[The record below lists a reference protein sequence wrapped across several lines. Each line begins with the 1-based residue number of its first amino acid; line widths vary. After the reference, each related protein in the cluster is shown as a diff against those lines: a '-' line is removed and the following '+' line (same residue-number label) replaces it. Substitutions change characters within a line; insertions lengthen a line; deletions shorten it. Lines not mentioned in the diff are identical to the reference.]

1 MTSFLVQY
9 DRRTG
14 DLDVTEFAGADARH
28 QALSARVKA
37 ETSRSSTD
45 LEVVVLS
52 ADSLDELKRTHGRY
66 FRSAPELVRDAI
78 ALEDSVSIADD
89 VEVHVSRG

>member
-14 DLDVTEFAGADARH
+14 AYDITEFAGDEARH
-28 QALSARVKA
+28 EALSARVKA
-37 ETSRSSTD
+37 EANRSSSD
-45 LEVVVLS
+45 IEVVVLS

-66 FRSAPELVRDAI
+66 FRSAPELLRDAI
-78 ALEDSVSIADD
+78 ALEDAIGISED
-89 VEVHVSRG
+89 VRVHVSGD

>member
-14 DLDVTEFAGADARH
+14 DLDVTPFDGDRAREE
-28 QALSARVKA
+28 ALSARFRA
-37 ETSRSSTD
+37 ELTRPSRD
-45 LEVVVLS
+45 VEVVVLA

-66 FRSAPELVRDAI
+66 FWSASDLARN
-78 ALEDSVSIADD
+78 ALEADASSTPVS
-89 VEVHVSRG
+89 